1 MASMLV
7 GTKATDPA
15 TFVTMAV
22 VFFVIAAL
30 ASWLPALRA
39 SSLDPIVALRD
50 E

>member
-1 MASMLV
+1 
-7 GTKATDPA
+7 
-15 TFVTMAV
+15 

-30 ASWLPALRA
+30 ASWLPAWRA